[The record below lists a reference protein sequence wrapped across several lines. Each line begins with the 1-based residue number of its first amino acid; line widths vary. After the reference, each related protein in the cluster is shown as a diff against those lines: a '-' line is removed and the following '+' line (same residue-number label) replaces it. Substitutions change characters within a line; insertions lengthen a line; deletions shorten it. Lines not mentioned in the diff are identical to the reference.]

1 MAFDLTE
8 LNVLHFMF
16 LVLNETFSKFSY
28 RATNFQIIYEN
39 LNFPNVISS
48 NFKFE

>member
-16 LVLNETFSKFSY
+16 LVLNETFSKY

-48 NFKFE
+48 NF